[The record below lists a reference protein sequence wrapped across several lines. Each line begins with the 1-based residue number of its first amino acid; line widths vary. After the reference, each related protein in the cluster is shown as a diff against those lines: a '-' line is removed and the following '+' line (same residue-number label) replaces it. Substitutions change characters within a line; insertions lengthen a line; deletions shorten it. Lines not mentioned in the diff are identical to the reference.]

1 MRSWYESI
9 ADSNIYELLIIYRLY
24 YPIIYR
30 SYPKLLE
37 KTGSLF
43 LLVISPIKKWV
54 NGKRLERHVVDLTL
68 IIVIEASS
76 KLDKDRVMNKK

>member
-9 ADSNIYELLIIYRLY
+9 ADSNTYELLIIYRLY

-37 KTGSLF
+37 ETGSLF
-43 LLVISPIKKWV
+43 FIS
-54 NGKRLERHVVDLTL
+54 NF
-68 IIVIEASS
+68 A
-76 KLDKDRVMNKK
+76 NKEMG